1 MSSTADPL
9 YLFFRSVNENW
20 LRDRPRY
27 YPDLFAGARA

>member
-9 YLFFRSVNENW
+9 YPLFRSVNENC
-20 LRDRPRY
+20 LRDRPRS